1 MAAVLSIPSCSRND
15 FGRRGLKLNSGE
27 AFMLN
32 YRNLI
37 VGLAIVGLA
46 ILGVALGASLATT
59 AFAQSGGTKVG
70 VLTCNTSASLGLI
83 IGSRQ
88 NIRCSFAPDA
98 GGPSERYVGHIT
110 RLGLDL
116 GVRAGGVMVWGVV
129 APTSGF
135 HRGALAGHYAGVNAD
150 ASLGLGAGAKVLVG
164 GSHRTVSLQPLSV
177 SGQAGLNLALGVA
190 GLTLRAVR

>member
-1 MAAVLSIPSCSRND
+1 
-15 FGRRGLKLNSGE
+15 
-27 AFMLN
+27 MLN

-37 VGLAIVGLA
+37 AGIAL
-46 ILGVALGASLATT
+46 VALLGAALASS
-59 AFAQSGGTKVG
+59 ASAQSGGTKVG

-98 GGPSERYVGHIT
+98 GGPPERYVGHIT

-129 APTSGF
+129 APTNGF
-135 HRGALAGHYAGVNAD
+135 HHGALAGNYAGVNAD

-177 SGQAGLNLALGVA
+177 SGQAGINLALGVA
-190 GLTLRAVR
+190 GLTLRLAR